1 MLQGEIEDL
10 KSGEHAALRLR
21 EDSCALE
28 RDPSQCPLSAPSF
41 PPDHGLYLDPTG
53 RRPGQPPVPEAEG
66 PRRGLER
73 GSGEEHEEEQGQGD
87 ASPSNESSDEDG
99 GPSLTLQ

>member
-1 MLQGEIEDL
+1 MRWRGTPASAHSLHLHTLLIMA
-10 KSGEHAALRLR
+10 STWT
-21 EDSCALE
+21 
-28 RDPSQCPLSAPSF
+28 PLGDVPVAHS
-41 PPDHGLYLDPTG
+41 
-53 RRPGQPPVPEAEG
+53 GQPPVPEAEG